1 MLSRVARVPYVCRHA
16 SRLPLHCM
24 LLLILARQ
32 SLANFSLATSVAR
45 GGRMRANP
53 WLIII
58 AERSFPIVT
67 STNHRTNVTE

>member
-1 MLSRVARVPYVCRHA
+1 MLSRVAPMPYVCRSS

-32 SLANFSLATSVAR
+32 SLANFSLATSVAQ
-45 GGRMRANP
+45 GGRMLANP
-53 WLIII
+53 WLVI